1 MLWPPQGPTHS
12 EEPQEP
18 GEPGERERTDC
29 FGECRWPALGL
40 GGAAPSPPPLPTSTD
55 SSEAC
60 SSARR
65 PPASRRLPNDL
76 PVEAVSAQHRA
87 EKDDGPCSRG
97 PRATTSSAFCPAG
110 EYQLST
116 DEQSPLGRPP
126 SP

>member
-1 MLWPPQGPTHS
+1 MLWPPQGPTDS
-12 EEPQEP
+12 EEPEEP
-18 GEPGERERTDC
+18 ERTAC
-29 FGECRWPALGL
+29 LGGWRWP
-40 GGAAPSPPPLPTSTD
+40 GAAPSPPPLPTSTD

-65 PPASRRLPNDL
+65 PPANRRLPNDL
-76 PVEAVSAQHRA
+76 PVEAASAQYCA
-87 EKDDGPCSRG
+87 EKDDGPCSRRS
-97 PRATTSSAFCPAG
+97 RATTSSAFCPAG